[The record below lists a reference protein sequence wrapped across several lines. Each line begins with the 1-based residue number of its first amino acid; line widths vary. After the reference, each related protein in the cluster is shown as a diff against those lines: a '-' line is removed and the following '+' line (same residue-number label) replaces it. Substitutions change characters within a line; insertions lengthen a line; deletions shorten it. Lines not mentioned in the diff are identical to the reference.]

1 MREAGRLDMTDVFET
16 ADIALIGVERELRNT
31 LIRLPRLH
39 GGGECLVLRHTE
51 IGGPEVTPVTHPEV
65 LIQNVFRR
73 LTDVAREVRD
83 VVIV

>member
-1 MREAGRLDMTDVFET
+1 MRKAGCLDVADVFET
-16 ADIALIGVERELRNT
+16 ADIALIGVKRELRHP

-73 LTDVAREVRD
+73 LADVAGEVRD
-83 VVIV
+83 VVLV